1 MHDTGVKFSLLVL
14 AITNQMYERVLDGMC
29 EVGYEGRYPTDIRM
43 LAREMLNRLEQVARV
58 SGGLVILAADT
69 ELLIIASFVWDY
81 YLPKYQK
88 TKWAHQVGDIL
99 NGCIA
104 MLPVDEIN
112 QFLEKLNAIR
122 EEKERT
128 AS

>member
-1 MHDTGVKFSLLVL
+1 MHDTGVKFSMLIL
-14 AITNQMYERVLDGMC
+14 AMTNRMYERVLDGMC
-29 EVGYEGRYPTDIRM
+29 EVGYEGRYPKDIRM
-43 LAREMLNRLEQVARV
+43 LAREILNRLDQVARA
-58 SGGLVILAADT
+58 SGELIILPADT
-69 ELLIIASFVWDY
+69 ELLIITSFVWDY

-88 TKWAHQVGDIL
+88 TKWAHQIDDFL

-122 EEKERT
+122 GEKEKI